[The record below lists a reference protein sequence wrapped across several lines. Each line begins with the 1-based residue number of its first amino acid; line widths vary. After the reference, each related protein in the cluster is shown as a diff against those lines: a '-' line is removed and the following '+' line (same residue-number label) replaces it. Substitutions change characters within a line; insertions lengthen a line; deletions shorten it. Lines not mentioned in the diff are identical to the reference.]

1 MSDRERI
8 LVTGFPGFRA
18 RFIVK
23 EILRADERAEIVAV
37 VHPKALAEAEAVA
50 ATLPNE
56 RLRLLA
62 GDPAAIDFG
71 LPRADYLELTR
82 GVGIVH
88 HAFQVLELS
97 AKSELAR
104 RVNVGGAR
112 EIVEFGRAATRL
124 SRVVH
129 YSSLF
134 VSGNRSGLVREDE
147 LERGQGFRSSV
158 EESLATAEQ
167 MLRRERGLP
176 LTVVRTAQIVG
187 DSVHGAAGRLDGPY
201 PLLMFLASA
210 PPGGA
215 LPLPPRS
222 DATLNVVPV
231 DYVAE
236 AGVYLGRAKSAQG
249 RTVHLVDSNALSA
262 RRFLELA
269 AERFGKRLE
278 SGFNPGALTRAVV
291 GNPAAALLARKIRGV
306 AELLTNTA
314 RYDDRS
320 AVELLSPA
328 GILCPPISA
337 YLPALL
343 SHVEARVA
351 EKRLS
356 DTSAEDEY
364 DVAS

>member
-18 RFIVK
+18 RFIVQ
-23 EILRADERAEIVAV
+23 EILRADERVEVVAL
-37 VHPKALAEAEAVA
+37 VHPKAMAEAQRLANAYGTDRFSLIEA
-50 ATLPNE
+50 
-56 RLRLLA
+56 
-62 GDPAAIDFG
+62 DPAAIDFG
-71 LPRADYLELTR
+71 LSGSAYVDLARS
-82 GVGIVH
+82 VGIVH

-97 AKSELAR
+97 EKPEVAR
-104 RVNVGGAR
+104 RVNVAGTR

-129 YSSLF
+129 YSSVF
-134 VSGNRSGLVREDE
+134 VSGNRSGVVREDE

-158 EESLATAEQ
+158 EESLAVAEQ
-167 MLRRERGLP
+167 MLRRERNLP
-176 LTVVRTAQIVG
+176 LTVVRTAQVVG
-187 DSVHGAAGRLDGPY
+187 DTKHGEAGRLDGPY
-201 PLLMFLASA
+201 PLLAFLASA

-222 DATLNVVPV
+222 DATLHVVPV

-236 AGVYLGRAKSAQG
+236 AGVYLGRAKSALG
-249 RTVHLVDSNALSA
+249 RTVHLVDAEALSA

-278 SGFNPGALTRAVV
+278 SGFNAAAVTRAVV
-291 GNPAAALLARKIRGV
+291 GNPGAALLARRIRGV

-320 AVELLSPA
+320 AVELLAPA
-328 GILCPPISA
+328 GIVCPPISS
-337 YLPALL
+337 YLPVLL

-351 EKRLS
+351 EKRL
-356 DTSAEDEY
+356 DDGRGEDDH
-364 DVAS
+364 DVPS

>member
-23 EILRADERAEIVAV
+23 EIVRADERAEVLAL
-37 VHPKALAEAEAVA
+37 VHPKAMAEAQKIA
-50 ATLPNE
+50 ATYPSD
-56 RLRLLA
+56 RLALIE

-71 LPRADYLELTR
+71 LSGSAYCELAR
-82 GVGIVH
+82 SVGIVH

-97 AKSELAR
+97 ERPQVAE
-104 RVNVGGAR
+104 RVNVGGTR

-124 SRVVH
+124 SRIVH
-129 YSSLF
+129 YSSVF
-134 VSGNRSGLVREDE
+134 VSGNRSGVVREDE

-187 DSVHGAAGRLDGPY
+187 DTENGEAGRLDGPY
-201 PLLMFLASA
+201 PLLVFLASA

-222 DATLNVVPV
+222 DALLHVVPV

-236 AGVYLGRAKSAQG
+236 AGVYLGRAKSALG
-249 RTVHLVDSNALSA
+249 RTVHLVDPEALSA
-262 RRFLELA
+262 RRFLEIA

-278 SGFNPGALTRAVV
+278 SGFNAAAVTRAVV
-291 GNPAAALLARKIRGV
+291 GNPAASLLARRIRGI
-306 AELLTNTA
+306 AELVTNTA

-320 AVELLSPA
+320 AVELLAPA
-328 GILCPPISA
+328 GIVCPPISS
-337 YLPALL
+337 YLPVLL
-343 SHVEARVA
+343 SHVEARVS
-351 EKRLS
+351 EKRL
-356 DTSAEDEY
+356 EDDREDDH